1 VFLRLSERFLHYTLK
16 LFCAA
21 AYYVC
26 MSVNICMYVNTHIL
40 VELSKLIYISVF
52 AKRFNIEPTSSEFV
66 FFMMKLQT
74 AYTPYAHAHAVLVV
88 STDTYIVLLNFVLQ
102 FYYSS

>member
-1 VFLRLSERFLHYTLK
+1 MFLRLSERFLHYTLK
-16 LFCAA
+16 LFCAT

-66 FFMMKLQT
+66 FFCDKT
-74 AYTPYAHAHAVLVV
+74 TNCIYTVCSCTCSV
-88 STDTYIVLLNFVLQ
+88 STDTYIVLLNFILQ